1 MAARAPN
8 TPIVELTPRGE
19 EIDFLGCHLRIVRS
33 HFKGKTYLFRWPS
46 TRAMN
51 AVREKIRGVTHW
63 RRWGRK
69 LDLDEVTKELNPIL
83 RGWCNYF
90 RTGNASRHFR
100 SIDRYVTDRLQ
111 ALLRRRR
118 CHQGRQR
125 NRRRSSGIATGRT
138 PASSAIT
145 ASTSCSAPSATPEL
159 RMQPEKVIGKPCAG
173 ERHARFERGPQMN
186 RPNRQV
192 I

>member
-1 MAARAPN
+1 
-8 TPIVELTPRGE
+8 
-19 EIDFLGCHLRIVRS
+19 
-33 HFKGKTYLFRWPS
+33 
-46 TRAMN
+46 MN
-51 AVREKIRGVTHW
+51 AVREKIRGLTHR

-125 NRRRSSGIATGRT
+125 NRRRILWHRDW
-138 PASSAIT
+138 P
-145 ASTSCSAPSATPEL
+145 
-159 RMQPEKVIGKPCAG
+159 
-173 ERHARFERGPQMN
+173 HARFVRDHGLHKPLGTI
-186 RPNRQV
+186 RYPGASHAT
-192 I
+192 